1 MSIKISGALRDH
13 LLVTGSLTGALTG
26 MVIRIYAGTEPTLP
40 EDSVSGNT
48 LLCVISDNKTGS
60 GLDFEATVSNGML
73 TKEGSQ
79 VWAGD
84 CIDDGTATFYR
95 LSGTGDTG
103 GSSAVEKRVQGTVG
117 IAGADLNVVST
128 SFVTDEEKRIDY
140 YSIGMLVS

>member
-1 MSIKISGALRDH
+1 MSIKITGALRDH

-26 MVIRIYAGTEPTLP
+26 MIIRIYGGTVPSLP
-40 EDSVSGNT
+40 EDSISGNT
-48 LLCVISDNKTGS
+48 LLCTISDNKTGS
-60 GLDFEATVSNGML
+60 GLDFEAAAYNGLL

-84 CIDDGTATFYR
+84 CAADGTATFYR

-103 GSSAVEKRVQGTVG
+103 GSSISEKRVQGTVG
-117 IAGADLNVVST
+117 TAGADLNVTNT

>member
-26 MVIRIYAGTEPTLP
+26 MIIRIYAGTEPTLP
-40 EDSVSGNT
+40 EDSISGNT
-48 LLCVISDNKTGS
+48 LLCIISDNKTGT
-60 GLDFEATVSNGML
+60 GLSFESSAINGML

-84 CIDDGTATFYR
+84 CIADGTATFYR

-103 GSSAVEKRVQGTVG
+103 GSSPSEKRVQGTVG
-117 IAGADLNVVST
+117 LAGADLNVTTT
-128 SFVTDEEKRIDY
+128 SFVTDDEKRIDY